1 MSPDQLDIKITTLT
15 SGRYCARWEW
25 EHTDE
30 AGELHSNHGLHEADR
45 GDPVG
50 VVVDEVMARV
60 AAQLDEA
67 GL

>member
-1 MSPDQLDIKITTLT
+1 MTPDSLDIKITSLS
-15 SGRYCARWEW
+15 SGRYWARWEW
-25 EHTDE
+25 EHMDE
-30 AGELHSNHGLHEADR
+30 AREVHSNHGLHKADR